1 MIAGLEAAHTTPQ
14 PSARIAAI
22 VQASVF
28 DALNGIERRYT
39 PYHVDANAPRG
50 ASRAAAVASA
60 AYTALVAL
68 IPSEKPLFDQQIA
81 ATLAQISDDPANP
94 ADRRGR
100 DGDIAIRAAAKD
112 DRIFIEHQAMAR
124 MGAFTNHQMRHETTS
139 GSPTPVGQAETKT
152 GYLRTLIGGNS
163 SRRRLLSQPL
173 LLYVRQRGA

>member
-1 MIAGLEAAHTTPQ
+1 MSYKLAAAFAALVALAAPGVAQADTVTDWNQTMIAGLEAAHTTPQ

-68 IPSEKPLFDQQIA
+68 IPSEKPLFDQQILA
-81 ATLAQISDDPANP
+81 ACVGERSLEDRGERHPRLAR
-94 ADRRGR
+94 DRRHQRRSASVRHR
-100 DGDIAIRAAAKD
+100 DR
-112 DRIFIEHQAMAR
+112 
-124 MGAFTNHQMRHETTS
+124 
-139 GSPTPVGQAETKT
+139 T
-152 GYLRTLIGGNS
+152 G
-163 SRRRLLSQPL
+163 
-173 LLYVRQRGA
+173 